1 MRIKNFQN
9 LSNFIQNMPIPN
21 SKNLNNDENN
31 AYNKNIINENEEFV
45 NDLQKIVYDI
55 CLNDQEDMS
64 LISSILSDSFY
75 YFYPID
81 ENKINKTINYFKMCI
96 KSNSLNIFGTATAH
110 VFI

>member
-1 MRIKNFQN
+1 
-9 LSNFIQNMPIPN
+9 
-21 SKNLNNDENN
+21 
-31 AYNKNIINENEEFV
+31 
-45 NDLQKIVYDI
+45 
-55 CLNDQEDMS
+55 MS

-110 VFI
+110 VFILMDRYRLSLMFIKFI